1 MIEAGVTK
9 NNGVQLK
16 DDNVYLLN
24 YIKDNFQDKVMENVM
39 DDDKDKSE
47 NVEKIN
53 FLTTGLLEIEKIIE
67 IMKSILIKII
77 KSYFYS
83 KR

>member
-1 MIEAGVTK
+1 M
-9 NNGVQLK
+9 K

-53 FLTTGLLEIEKIIE
+53 FLTTGLLEKEKIIE
-67 IMKSILIKII
+67 IMKTILIKII
-77 KSYFYS
+77 KSYL
-83 KR
+83 